1 MAFTSV
7 PNNPANQLLPYY
19 PTLTTQLTELTQA
32 CDPLNGNYFV
42 ATGRDLVTFIAKPS
56 SYAPAWL
63 TSTIYTQGQVV
74 NYSGS
79 PFIAL
84 ANVGLNQG
92 VSPEALSFSITS
104 VAGGTGVYTG
114 TITGGAANAFA
125 GYYFVVTGFS
135 NLPNNGTFVCT
146 ASTTTTLTL
155 QNAASVTETPLLP
168 ANASSPTGFWTAYT
182 GSTITVYSA
191 PDACTGRTANIVDY
205 PVPVFDST
213 SEVVEFLV
221 LPGSVFT
228 QANGWVQF
236 LASSNLVYVYVRS
249 L

>member
-155 QNAASVTETPLLP
+155 QNAASVLRRRFFRQTLHRRQDFGPLTQDQPSRFIPHQML
-168 ANASSPTGFWTAYT
+168 AQD
-182 GSTITVYSA
+182 VQQ
-191 PDACTGRTANIVDY
+191 
-205 PVPVFDST
+205 T
-213 SEVVEFLV
+213 S
-221 LPGSVFT
+221 
-228 QANGWVQF
+228 
-236 LASSNLVYVYVRS
+236 
-249 L
+249 